1 MKRILLSGT
10 GSGVGK
16 TTISTG
22 IMKALSDEHKIQS
35 FKVGP
40 DYIDPSYH
48 NCATGIASRNLDS
61 FFMSDGQ
68 IRCSFRNAMQTSKAD
83 YAIIEGVRGLYE
95 GISPITDVGSSAS
108 IAKALNAPVVLI
120 INSKSL
126 VRSAAAMT
134 LGFKALDSKI
144 NIQGVILN
152 NVKSQR
158 HYLKTKESVEKLSNT
173 TVIGGIIRDP
183 SITMEQRHLGLI
195 PAVEEERIKGLI
207 EKWGQLVKDNLDLDM
222 LIEIMDNS
230 EDIPDDYENI
240 WATERTRQKTKIA
253 VPFDEAFNFYYHE
266 NLEAL
271 EHNNAEIIY
280 FSPIHDEELPD
291 VDALYIGGGYPEIYN
306 KQLSDNKGMLKSIK
320 EFSDNNNPIYAECGG
335 LMYLTKSIDNRQ
347 MVGVYPYESTLT
359 KKVQGL
365 SYTIAKVVRDNPIQK
380 VGSTYHGH
388 EFHYSKVDYTGK
400 NVNDFAFQM
409 QRGVGINGTHDG
421 LLYKNTVASY
431 IHTHTACLPDFA
443 YNFTRKAYE
452 ND

>member
-48 NCATGIASRNLDS
+48 NCATGIPSRNLDS
-61 FFMSDGQ
+61 FFMSEGQ
-68 IRCSFRNAMQTSKAD
+68 IRCSFKNAMQKSNAD

-95 GISPITDVGSSAS
+95 GISPVNDIGSSAS

-134 LGFKALDSKI
+134 LGFKALDSQI

-173 TVIGGIIRDP
+173 HVIGGIIRNP
-183 SITMEQRHLGLI
+183 EITMEQRHLGLI
-195 PAVEEERIKGLI
+195 PAVEEERIKDLI
-207 EKWGQLVKDNLDLDM
+207 DKWGQLVKDNLDLDM
-222 LIEIMDNS
+222 LIEIMDS
-230 EDIPDDYENI
+230 CEDIPNDYEGI
-240 WATERTRQKTKIA
+240 WNKERTKQKTKIA

-266 NLEAL
+266 NIEAL

-280 FSPIHDEELPD
+280 FSPIHDEEVPD
-291 VDALYIGGGYPEIYN
+291 ADALYIGGGYPEIYKKELSSN
-306 KQLSDNKGMLKSIK
+306 KSMLKSVND
-320 EFSDNNNPIYAECGG
+320 FANNNQPIYAECGG
-335 LMYLTKSIDNRQ
+335 LMYLTKSIDNEQ
-347 MVGVYPYESTLT
+347 MVGLYPYKSCLT

-365 SYTIAKVVRDNPIQK
+365 SYTIAKVINENPIQK
-380 VGSTYHGH
+380 VGSLYHGH
-388 EFHYSKVDYTGK
+388 EFHYSKVDYKGK
-400 NVNDFAFQM
+400 NVDDFAFEM

-421 LLYKNTVASY
+421 LLYKNAVASY

-443 YNFTRKAYE
+443 YEFTQKSYE